1 MQCAAA
7 EGARQCGQPPVFSAD
22 DLGAAFADAEFRAL
36 VLQTP
41 QGQRQRT
48 RSDGTPELVA
58 VQPLIEAG
66 GKLVATMSLTVPLDN
81 LYAAA
86 NRRMWTEMAF
96 LLGGWCCPLPW
107 RRWGCGAA

>member
-1 MQCAAA
+1 MSDPD
-7 EGARQCGQPPVFSAD
+7 GRVLARYPPDASE
-22 DLGAAFADAEFRAL
+22 LGAPFADAEFRAL

-96 LLGGWCCPLPW
+96 LLGGLVLSFAIAKL
-107 RRWGCGAA
+107 GCGAA